1 MKSKCIV
8 IICILYADMFRIYH
22 FGVMLIMKHI
32 LILLNEVEIATT
44 VFIEKQKQKH
54 NFHNS
59 TAFSFWISY
68 KGFCSL

>member
-32 LILLNEVEIATT
+32 LILLSIFQVCVKEAPNLETDHPHHNLPL
-44 VFIEKQKQKH
+44 QK
-54 NFHNS
+54 
-59 TAFSFWISY
+59 
-68 KGFCSL
+68 